1 MPLILPICTIC
12 AKSGRLCRN
21 CQIKQRNN
29 DISQTDIDISKI
41 LVMHTKQFPATK
53 NLKVHKIVE
62 TSQGIFIIVGKNQ
75 KQIFGDI
82 TVSSSLAAKIKA
94 EAALNTVILEKTK
107 DSSKI
112 VEELLFPIEPV
123 SLTTVTIPPFGEEE
137 IKVKIKKTDKVN
149 MPFNEDQIN
158 EVLKVVSNQH
168 AYFIYV

>member
-41 LVMHTKQFPATK
+41 LVMYTKQFPATK
-53 NLKVHKIVE
+53 NLKINKIVE
-62 TSQGIFIIVGKNQ
+62 TSQGIFLIVGKNQ

-82 TVSSSLAAKIKA
+82 SDPASLSAKIKK
-94 EAALNTVILEKTK
+94 ESALNMIVLEKTK

-123 SLTTVTIPPFGEEE
+123 QLTTLTIPPFGDEE
-137 IKVKIKKTDKVN
+137 IKVKLKKTDKEN
-149 MPFNEDQIN
+149 MRFNEDQIN
-158 EVLKVVSNQH
+158 EVLKEISNQH

>member
-53 NLKVHKIVE
+53 NLKVNKIVE
-62 TSQGIFIIVGKNQ
+62 TSHGFFIIVGKNQ
-75 KQIFGDI
+75 KQIFGNSNDP
-82 TVSSSLAAKIKA
+82 VSLTAKISQEAAKKI
-94 EAALNTVILEKTK
+94 VVLEKTK

-112 VEELLFPIEPV
+112 VEELLLPV
-123 SLTTVTIPPFGEEE
+123 EAVQLTTLTIPPFGEEE
-137 IKVKIKKTDKVN
+137 IKVKLKKTDKEN

-158 EVLKVVSNQH
+158 EVLRAISNQH
-168 AYFIYV
+168 AYFIYD